1 MATSLQDDIF
11 LQFSGNLSIV
21 EVVFQFFQNL
31 LNLTTISSVKIR
43 LVTVK
48 GRTIAKKTISFYIL
62 YNKILSYFVS
72 PMLLHICKKSNKL
85 YTVRNPSFIKGFK

>member
-31 LNLTTISSVKIR
+31 LNLTTISSVKII

-48 GRTIAKKTISFYIL
+48 GRTIVKN
-62 YNKILSYFVS
+62 YNF
-72 PMLLHICKKSNKL
+72 LHSL
-85 YTVRNPSFIKGFK
+85 

>member
-1 MATSLQDDIF
+1 MGFLVGWYILQMATSLQDDIF

-48 GRTIAKKTISFYIL
+48 GRTIVKKL
-62 YNKILSYFVS
+62 
-72 PMLLHICKKSNKL
+72 
-85 YTVRNPSFIKGFK
+85 